1 MMEYTDK
8 QIAEQL
14 QELYQKI
21 IAGISYAEDV
31 LTKTQQINSET
42 EDIKLEISAIT
53 AESKNIQNNV
63 NHKQSEIQA
72 IHHNI
77 VKIGSEIT
85 NNQDTELLQQEFMI
99 VSHKLNEFQIKIQ
112 QNEEYKTE
120 IFASI
125 QQLESKF
132 NEIVQFRSQIEQLR
146 KMETIIEI
154 MATEVSNV
162 AIKVK
167 ADRALLASIKTNL
180 DDISIIGDNSMKEL
194 HREIEYLQQNLDH
207 NLKEIGIK
215 LQTQAKNQQRL
226 RNWLFV
232 ITFGVAC
239 LGLVFMLVN

>member
-31 LTKTQQINSET
+31 LKKTQQINSAT

-53 AESKNIQNNV
+53 ADSKNIENNV
-63 NHKQSEIQA
+63 KHWQTEIQA

-85 NNQDTELLQQEFMI
+85 NNQAVELLQQEFII
-99 VSHKLNEFQIKIQ
+99 VRHKLNEFQIKIQ
-112 QNEEYKTE
+112 QTEKDKTE

-132 NEIVQFRSQIEQLR
+132 NEIVQVISPIEQLR

-162 AIKVK
+162 AIEVK
-167 ADRALLASIKTNL
+167 ADRALFTSIKRDL
-180 DDISIIGDNSMKEL
+180 EDISIIGDNSMKEL
-194 HREIEYLQQNLDH
+194 HREIEYLQQHLDH

-239 LGLVFMLVN
+239 LGFVFMLVN